1 MNISIS
7 QSVKDQLRM
16 KGSKTINVYT
26 KLMTSCWSNQL
37 EVFVKLKEPVV
48 LEKYNHYEVDGIHV
62 YLDKAL
68 KVTKDLVEID
78 LAKQGSDM
86 ADKDIQVL
94 GVEV

>member
-1 MNISIS
+1 M
-7 QSVKDQLRM
+7 
-16 KGSKTINVYT
+16 
-26 KLMTSCWSNQL
+26 
-37 EVFVKLKEPVV
+37 V